1 MEPPIIR
8 FSQDGSLAY
17 TTVHKEVIIQ
27 YQKQAGE
34 EVREKTK
41 FAWLA
46 IYVKEGQTWK
56 MEAMASTNKAS
67 EFL

>member
-34 EVREKTK
+34 EVREKNQIC
-41 FAWLA
+41 LA
-46 IYVKEGQTWK
+46 GYLCERR
-56 MEAMASTNKAS
+56 TNL
-67 EFL
+67 ENGGNGFYQ